1 MRAWLLSIA
10 FLITGLSGAYAV
22 ELTIVVPGDAALE
35 ETDVTYDC
43 DGRDLG
49 VTYINAGTVSLAAF
63 EIDGEAVVASNV
75 IAASGAKYA
84 GGQYV
89 WWTKG
94 GEAQLFD
101 ATLGE
106 DAEAVLSCA
115 AKD

>member
-10 FLITGLSGAYAV
+10 FLITGLSGAFAV
-22 ELTIVVPGDAALE
+22 ELTITVPGDAPLE
-35 ETDVTYDC
+35 QTDVTYNC

-49 VTYINAGTVSLAAF
+49 VTYINAGTVSLVTF
-63 EIDGEAVVASNV
+63 EIGGEAVVASNV
-75 IAASGAKYA
+75 IAASGARYA

-94 GEAQLFD
+94 DEAQLFD

-106 DAEAVLSCA
+106 DAKAILSCT